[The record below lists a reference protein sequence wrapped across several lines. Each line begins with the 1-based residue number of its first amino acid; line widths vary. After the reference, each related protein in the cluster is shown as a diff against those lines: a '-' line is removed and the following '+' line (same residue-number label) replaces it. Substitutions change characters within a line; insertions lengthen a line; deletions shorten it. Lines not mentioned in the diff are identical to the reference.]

1 MTATRIALLIGVGST
16 PDAGH
21 RFVPLDDPV
30 RADQR
35 LLAASLTASGYTV
48 ETLYDATRAEIVT
61 RIDEVSRGVPADG
74 TLLLHFSGHG
84 LRIGAADYLVP
95 ADARAPHDGDGWRPS
110 YLQSLL
116 PADISPYL
124 ADCPARTVLWLID
137 ACRDQPADAT
147 AVFGSSILRGQPEGR
162 FAVLTA
168 GRAGQ
173 RAGYTAEGSFF
184 TTALAEAF
192 GPMTVARTVH
202 EVYDTARRHAMR
214 SARRL
219 LGEQQE
225 PQVYYCGELGDE
237 ARATV
242 VCEGRRLLEAWREA
256 VADTALWDRVPP
268 AEAGCVPRLKEALT
282 RLVEGCAVTVHRVQ
296 ERMAD
301 PWADDD
307 FPVRLLRDR
316 LPDLLP
322 KTVPLSALEAAALVA
337 APFLHEAA
345 WAGRFGH
352 AAEISAYSVGRQED
366 ADAWRRH
373 YEQVAAHHPHLAR
386 KVTRCM
392 EDDRLD
398 DAHGVALWLVH
409 RWIAELFE
417 TAEEPVPPAGSRGL
431 AAAFLGRDES
441 EDRTAELARAL
452 CAVAAGVCLGGPA
465 ADGQDLEFP
474 VPGGGRQPLRS
485 AELAALLHLASCL
498 ALDARRLPE
507 VFAEHLAVFD
517 PVLPQEAVHA
527 ARAVHWHAADGEL
540 HLDAACRHPALHAAL
555 AQVAEHADELARDLR
570 ESARRLPPPRSVL
583 LSGVPSRV
591 TDRGLRP
598 VEERG
603 RRAYDVPLLRFQL
616 AQTEVREL
624 LMGERLYDGEPGLA
638 LRELYQ
644 NAMDACR
651 YRAMRRSY
659 LEARGGRPGPWT
671 GRITIIEGEDE
682 RGRYV
687 ECRDNGVGMGLEQLR
702 NTFTMAGRR
711 FEQSRAFRK
720 EQADWHRQDPSLR
733 LYPNS
738 RFGIGVFSYFM
749 LAEEMTVVTRP
760 VGVDGIPGPKALR
773 VEIPGSANLFR
784 IQVHEDAGD
793 SLLEGGTRIRLY
805 LRDSVLRAGLS
816 APATLRRLV
825 LVSEFELEVRD
836 GSGRGHH
843 WEPGLLQ
850 YTSEDG
856 GNAFTEGVPGVLWWV
871 DGQGAVLCD
880 GIATDRQPFGYVLNL
895 TGPRAG
901 ELSLNR
907 KQLKVYDRAWERDQ
921 WARGAAVLAA
931 WPGLSMP
938 WLWELERESLAT
950 ARVLWE
956 QWRGK
961 GITVRRAPG
970 DPAVELDAVG
980 WFYMDQNDWFLPD
993 PVPEGRREFTT
1004 PWRNAALRGDPP
1016 PPSEDPP
1023 PASLAGYPVPAPGWS
1038 DVVAGRPKRWGSSSW
1053 TYQDR
1058 PDDWRCTVA
1067 LAHGLD
1073 TTVADILRT
1082 QRALRLAHPCLSPPP
1097 TREGDLDWAPERL
1110 DVEIMEALLSRPA
1123 TSRGQ
1128 RRFGGRN
1135 DYVHSVDDLG
1145 GIVRTTDSEWTLGQL
1160 VEACAKYRPFL
1171 AAPVP
1176 SVPPHHRDH
1185 VCDADDLTL
1194 LYVGAEQSRWRPTRQ
1209 PWDVLEAAERL
1220 GIVPAEAVD
1229 RLARFAWLG
1238 WTAPDADLVG
1248 RWATAPQEVLDV
1260 LSEFCLPDATGAL
1273 TVPWAATLALAA
1285 LRAIP
1290 LTDAERELARW
1301 SDSLGLTYRR
1311 RYEGASNGRLVPG
1324 LATAALVRS
1333 AHVAGLAL
1341 ERGLGLRDL
1350 AHARPRGGLDHMSYE
1365 QLSDV
1370 AEELR
1375 EAGVDIPAVA
1385 GELLRAWDV
1394 MPTPGRA
1401 AFSAAEPYW
1410 PETDYPV
1417 LPTSDM
1423 LFMSTVHLKTP
1434 LAAGWEIARREAR
1447 RFGLTVPRL
1456 PAGLRDVRPTREAGT
1471 ALLDWGVDDGGD
1483 WFESPRWTPLTGEA
1497 LAVYARS
1504 QRSGPRAAYESLAR
1518 FRELGA
1524 LVPELSPRD
1533 VADLPAGV
1541 PGPADV
1547 LALGAEHRV
1556 SGPGEPL
1563 CPLDLVGLAGRLG
1576 EPADRTWRR
1585 IAPYLPFEPPPDLPS
1600 GAVPAVLPLWQ
1611 DLILLSR
1618 EADGALPALQG
1629 RVEAGHI
1636 RFAAHAVGE
1645 SEDWVRQRLALYA
1658 GLFRLEL

>member
-1 MTATRIALLIGVGST
+1 MTTTRTALLIGVGST

-21 RFVPLDDPV
+21 RFDPLEDPV

-35 LLAASLTASGYTV
+35 LLAASLTASGYVV

-61 RIDEVSRGVPADG
+61 RIDEVARGVPADG

-84 LRIGAADYLVP
+84 LRIGATDYLVP
-95 ADARAPHDGDGWRPS
+95 SDARAPQDGDGWRPS
-110 YLQSLL
+110 YLESLL

-137 ACRDQPADAT
+137 ACRDQHADT
-147 AVFGSSILRGQPEGR
+147 TTVFGSSVLRGQPEGR

-184 TTALAEAF
+184 TTGLAEAF
-192 GPMTVARTVH
+192 GPMTVARTVQ
-202 EVYDTARRHAMR
+202 EVFDTARRHAMR

-225 PQVYYCGELGDE
+225 PQIYYGGELGDE

-256 VADTALWDRVPP
+256 VAETTLWERVPP
-268 AEAGCVPRLKEALT
+268 EEAGCVPRLKEALT
-282 RLVEGCAVTVHRVQ
+282 RLVEDCAVTVHRVQ
-296 ERMAD
+296 ERMPD

-322 KTVPLSALEAAALVA
+322 KTVSLSALEAAALVA
-337 APFLHEAA
+337 APFLHESA
-345 WAGRFGH
+345 WAGRFSH

-373 YEQVAAHHPHLAR
+373 YEQVAAGHPHIAR
-386 KVTRCM
+386 KVSRCVD
-392 EDDRLD
+392 DDRLD

-417 TAEEPVPPAGSRGL
+417 TAEEPVPEAGSSGL
-431 AAAFLGRDES
+431 AAVFLGRGES
-441 EDRTAELARAL
+441 EHPTAELSRAL
-452 CAVAAGVCLGGPA
+452 CAIAAGITLGGPA

-474 VPGGGRQPLRS
+474 VPGGGRQSLRS
-485 AELAALLHLASCL
+485 AELAALLHLASSL

-527 ARAVHWHAADGEL
+527 ARAVHWRTAEGEL

-555 AQVAEHADELARDLR
+555 AQVAERADELARALR
-570 ESARRLPPPRSVL
+570 ESARRLPPSRSAV

-624 LMGERLYDGEPGLA
+624 LMGERLYDGEPALA

-651 YRAMRRSY
+651 YRAMRGRY
-659 LEARGGRPGPWT
+659 LQARGDRPGPWT
-671 GRITIIEGEDE
+671 GRITIVEGEDE

-702 NTFTMAGRR
+702 STFTMAGRR

-793 SLLEGGTRIRLY
+793 SHLEGGTRIRLY

-816 APATLRRLV
+816 AVATLRRLV
-825 LVSEFELEVRD
+825 LMSEYELEVRD
-836 GSGRGHH
+836 GSGRGHR

-850 YTSEDG
+850 YTSEG
-856 GNAFTEGVPGVLWWV
+856 GERAFVEGVPAVLWWV
-871 DGQGAVLCD
+871 DGEGAVLCD
-880 GIATDRQPFGYVLNL
+880 GIATDQRPFGYVLNL
-895 TGPRAG
+895 TGPHAG
-901 ELSLNR
+901 ELSLSR
-907 KQLKVYDRAWERDQ
+907 KQLKAYDRAWEREQ
-921 WARGAAVLAA
+921 WARGAPALAS

-938 WLWELERESLAT
+938 WLWRLERESLAT
-950 ARVLWE
+950 ARVLWG

-961 GITVRRAPG
+961 GVTVRQAPG
-970 DPAVELDAVG
+970 DPAVDLDAVG
-980 WFYMDQNDWFLPD
+980 WYQLDEDL
-993 PVPEGRREFTT
+993 GRTGNSSPSAELRRLTA
-1004 PWRNAALRGDPP
+1004 PWRRAVLRRQQPSRPSAAPPAAL
-1016 PPSEDPP
+1016 
-1023 PASLAGYPVPAPGWS
+1023 AGFAVPGPGWS
-1038 DVVAGRPKRWGSSSW
+1038 GAAKDGPEGWDSNWPYPVRPE
-1053 TYQDR
+1053 
-1058 PDDWRCTVA
+1058 DWRSLVAVAHELDATV
-1067 LAHGLD
+1067 LD
-1073 TTVADILRT
+1073 VLRVR
-1082 QRALRLAHPCLSPPP
+1082 RALRLAHPRLGPPP
-1097 TREGDLDWAPERL
+1097 VQAGDLDWKPNVFDL
-1110 DVEIMEALLSRPA
+1110 YLVEALLSVPA
-1123 TSRGQ
+1123 TRGEW
-1128 RRFGGRN
+1128 RLRGHN
-1135 DYVHSVDDLG
+1135 DYIHPADDLG
-1145 GIVRTTDSEWTLGQL
+1145 GIVRASLGRLTLGQL
-1160 VEACAKYRPFL
+1160 VERCSRYRPFL
-1171 AAPVP
+1171 TAPVP
-1176 SVPPHHRDH
+1176 SVPPHHKDH
-1185 VCDADDLTL
+1185 VCDGNDLAL
-1194 LYVGAEQSRWRPTRQ
+1194 LYVQDELSGWRPTRR
-1209 PWDVLEAAERL
+1209 PWDVLAVARAL
-1220 GIVPAEAVD
+1220 GIDPAEAID
-1229 RLARFAWLG
+1229 RLARFTWLG
-1238 WTAPDADLVG
+1238 WTVPDVDDVG
-1248 RWATAPQEVLDV
+1248 RWATVPPAVLAV
-1260 LSEFCLPDATGAL
+1260 LREFCVPDTSGGL
-1273 TVPWAATLALAA
+1273 TVPWGAAFALAA
-1285 LRAIP
+1285 DLHDS
-1290 LTDAERELARW
+1290 LDSAERELGRW
-1301 SDSLGLTYRR
+1301 SESLGLTHRR
-1311 RYEGASNGRLVPG
+1311 HHQGGSQAHRLVPSPS
-1324 LATAALVRS
+1324 TAAIVRRAQS
-1333 AHVAGLAL
+1333 AGLYL
-1341 ERGLGLRDL
+1341 EEGLSLRDL
-1350 AHARPRGGLDHMSYE
+1350 AYVQPPQGIPAAVIAAD
-1365 QLSDV
+1365 
-1370 AEELR
+1370 ELR
-1375 EAGVDIPAVA
+1375 GAGVDLPAVA
-1385 GELLRAWDV
+1385 GELLGAWGT
-1394 MPTPGRA
+1394 MPMPSRA
-1401 AFSAAEPYW
+1401 AFSAADLSW
-1410 PETDYPV
+1410 PGVDYPV
-1417 LPTSDM
+1417 LPTAEV
-1423 LFMSTVHLKTP
+1423 LFASSVNLKTS
-1434 LAAGWEIARREAR
+1434 LADVWATARREAQ
-1447 RFGLTVPRL
+1447 RFGIGVPGL
-1456 PAGLRDVRPTREAGT
+1456 PAGLRDFRPGPHERD
-1471 ALLDWGVDDGGD
+1471 ALLDRGVAYEDDD
-1483 WFESPRWTPLTGEA
+1483 WFESPRWAPLTGQA

-1504 QRSGPRAAYESLAR
+1504 RRSGVGGAYQRLAP

-1524 LVPELSPRD
+1524 LVPGLSPRD
-1533 VADLPAGV
+1533 VARLPSAV
-1541 PGPADV
+1541 PDPADV
-1547 LALGAEHRV
+1547 LALGAGHRV
-1556 SGPGEPL
+1556 SERGDPL
-1563 CPLDLVGLAGRLG
+1563 CPLDLVSLAGRLG
-1576 EPADRTWRR
+1576 EPVARTWRR

-1600 GAVPAVLPLWQ
+1600 DAVPDVLPLWQ

-1618 EADGALPALQG
+1618 DVDGALPALHG
-1629 RVEAGHI
+1629 RVEAEHL

-1645 SEDWVRQRLALYA
+1645 SEGWARERLALYA
-1658 GLFRLEL
+1658 GFFRLEL